1 MLFSFLTYIFES
13 NKKHDKK
20 SPLETRNI
28 EKRTREHVVINSYV
42 DICSFALLAERYT
55 EKKKSVL
62 GFEQLSC
69 YNFFFFIQLLKK
81 TSSIPMLYRAWTMSP
96 SWRSPSG

>member
-1 MLFSFLTYIFES
+1 MSIYIRISEMLFSFLTYIFES

-69 YNFFFFIQLLKK
+69 YNFVF
-81 TSSIPMLYRAWTMSP
+81 LYSY
-96 SWRSPSG
+96 